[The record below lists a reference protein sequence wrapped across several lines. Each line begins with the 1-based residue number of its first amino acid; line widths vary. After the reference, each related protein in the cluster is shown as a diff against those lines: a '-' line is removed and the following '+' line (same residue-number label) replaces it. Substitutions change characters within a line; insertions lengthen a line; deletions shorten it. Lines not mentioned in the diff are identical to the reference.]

1 MRHVNIELVITPEVD
16 HLLDQLLPLAQ
27 EWTNPTTLNR
37 PFKDYTKDQ
46 ILQLALEFGNNVF
59 IWERLI
65 FLMELFGGE

>member
-27 EWTNPTTLNR
+27 GWTDPMTLKR